1 MTTIKMPQLGESV
14 TEGTIERWLVKVG
27 DSVAQYDPLF
37 EVVTDKV
44 NAEVPAE
51 VGGVVTS
58 ILVGDGETVKVGTPL
73 AEIAEDGEAAAEAA
87 PAATEAAPAA
97 TGGAPAAAL
106 SDQPAPAAKGEQT
119 AAAQARV
126 ELETP
131 PEEGAESPSEP
142 ETAATAE
149 PAATEPAA
157 TEPVA
162 TEPADAEAL
171 AEQQGHAAA
180 EIPPSPVTEA
190 KPAPAEPATAA
201 TDGAPTDGAA
211 TDGAPTDGAPTGG
224 AAPDKAGGRMTPA
237 VRRLVREHNLDVNQI
252 PGTGAGGRVTRD
264 DVQAFVAARQGT
276 AAAAT
281 QPAAPPA
288 PPPAEA
294 PPAEPAPAPEPVP
307 APAPAP
313 VARQAPAPAPTA
325 APPVAPAP
333 EPAAPPAAAA
343 PPAPAPPVP
352 AAPAAPAAPAPDAI
366 PAPTTG
372 DIEWPMTQMRKG
384 IAAKMTQ
391 VKQTVPHAYTVVEVD
406 MTNVVRWR
414 EANNEAYKAREGIGI
429 SYVAVVIKAVT
440 EALRLHPTLNSQ
452 FAGDRIVLKHKTNIG
467 IAVAVDNGLVVP
479 VIHDADQLSISGV
492 NRRLQD
498 LAARARANRL
508 KLDEIQG
515 GTFTVNNTGWFGS
528 VSSMPIINA
537 PEVAILSMEA
547 IVKRPRVIE
556 VDGADVIA
564 VRHLMNMTCS
574 FDHRVLDGAQVGY
587 FLADVRKRL
596 EGWDPATS
604 LA

>member
-1 MTTIKMPQLGESV
+1 
-14 TEGTIERWLVKVG
+14 
-27 DSVAQYDPLF
+27 
-37 EVVTDKV
+37 
-44 NAEVPAE
+44 
-51 VGGVVTS
+51 
-58 ILVGDGETVKVGTPL
+58 
-73 AEIAEDGEAAAEAA
+73 
-87 PAATEAAPAA
+87 
-97 TGGAPAAAL
+97 
-106 SDQPAPAAKGEQT
+106 
-119 AAAQARV
+119 
-126 ELETP
+126 
-131 PEEGAESPSEP
+131 
-142 ETAATAE
+142 
-149 PAATEPAA
+149 
-157 TEPVA
+157 
-162 TEPADAEAL
+162 
-171 AEQQGHAAA
+171 
-180 EIPPSPVTEA
+180 
-190 KPAPAEPATAA
+190 
-201 TDGAPTDGAA
+201 
-211 TDGAPTDGAPTGG
+211 
-224 AAPDKAGGRMTPA
+224 
-237 VRRLVREHNLDVNQI
+237 
-252 PGTGAGGRVTRD
+252 
-264 DVQAFVAARQGT
+264 
-276 AAAAT
+276 
-281 QPAAPPA
+281 
-288 PPPAEA
+288 
-294 PPAEPAPAPEPVP
+294 
-307 APAPAP
+307 
-313 VARQAPAPAPTA
+313 
-325 APPVAPAP
+325 
-333 EPAAPPAAAA
+333 
-343 PPAPAPPVP
+343 
-352 AAPAAPAAPAPDAI
+352 
-366 PAPTTG
+366 
-372 DIEWPMTQMRKG
+372 MTQMRRG

-452 FAGDRIVLKHKTNIG
+452 FAGDRIILKHRTNIG

-492 NRRLQD
+492 NRRVQD

-596 EGWDPATS
+596 EGWDAETS